1 MDNTEMNTNIMPCTY
16 INVQTSEGMFSTEMA
31 VVIKLVDG
39 KEVSLFADKGLLK
52 ENNGQWSLKVTP
64 VKTNHKSQLVLLPI
78 ETFETST
85 RWAEVP
91 IQA

>member
-1 MDNTEMNTNIMPCTY
+1 MNNTQD
-16 INVQTSEGMFSTEMA
+16 INAISSTQTWIDVKTDEGMFSTEKA
-31 VVIKLVDG
+31 VFIKLFNG
-39 KEVSLFADKGLLK
+39 NEVSFFAYRGLLK
-52 ENNGQWSLKVTP
+52 EEHGKWFLKVTK

-91 IQA
+91 K